1 MENEKDYQP
10 DILNFLEKIVQ
21 RNTLAYKEDFDVDK
35 EILWNS
41 AQESSLEHRSFL
53 WMSRPCGTWCVPERE
68 TYLQDSRAYK
78 TWTFYADQPNGIKA
92 YRVVVD
98 GVRDGKLAGKI
109 IPLDYAKQVQRVI
122 KSALPIAKVQYR
134 DKDEY
139 FCESSHETFIHRVLR
154 LEENTHDIRYV
165 PECEAELQRL
175 LSLEHQMEKQDKNVE
190 AYQLG
195 AYVMQRMGIN
205 EGIMFRYHQ
214 KYFKEQNA
222 NESAYLDS
230 MAVIEYDMLYGDKEV
245 FGGEN
250 PYQPKNLKMGIL
262 PITLDRVLYKDGT
275 MWLYGSN
282 FNEFSIVII
291 NGKQY
296 EPTSQHQN
304 LIKIEDLKLGGDLE
318 VCVAQQDDYGKTI
331 LSTTRSCR
339 VEVNH

>member
-1 MENEKDYQP
+1 MKP
-10 DILNFLEKIVQ
+10 GK
-21 RNTLAYKEDFDVDK
+21 
-35 EILWNS
+35 
-41 AQESSLEHRSFL
+41 SLQQQKYICGVI
-53 WMSRPCGTWCVPERE
+53 SRWK
-68 TYLQDSRAYK
+68 SRIK
-78 TWTFYADQPNGIKA
+78 TSRHTK
-92 YRVVVD
+92 
-98 GVRDGKLAGKI
+98 
-109 IPLDYAKQVQRVI
+109 
-122 KSALPIAKVQYR
+122 
-134 DKDEY
+134 
-139 FCESSHETFIHRVLR
+139 
-154 LEENTHDIRYV
+154 
-165 PECEAELQRL
+165 
-175 LSLEHQMEKQDKNVE
+175 
-190 AYQLG
+190 LG

>member
-1 MENEKDYQP
+1 
-10 DILNFLEKIVQ
+10 
-21 RNTLAYKEDFDVDK
+21 
-35 EILWNS
+35 
-41 AQESSLEHRSFL
+41 
-53 WMSRPCGTWCVPERE
+53 
-68 TYLQDSRAYK
+68 
-78 TWTFYADQPNGIKA
+78 
-92 YRVVVD
+92 
-98 GVRDGKLAGKI
+98 
-109 IPLDYAKQVQRVI
+109 
-122 KSALPIAKVQYR
+122 
-134 DKDEY
+134 
-139 FCESSHETFIHRVLR
+139 
-154 LEENTHDIRYV
+154 
-165 PECEAELQRL
+165 
-175 LSLEHQMEKQDKNVE
+175 
-190 AYQLG
+190 
-195 AYVMQRMGIN
+195 MQT
-205 EGIMFRYHQ
+205 
-214 KYFKEQNA
+214 K
-222 NESAYLDS
+222 SAYLDS

-304 LIKIEDLKLGGDLE
+304 LIKIEDLKLGGSLE